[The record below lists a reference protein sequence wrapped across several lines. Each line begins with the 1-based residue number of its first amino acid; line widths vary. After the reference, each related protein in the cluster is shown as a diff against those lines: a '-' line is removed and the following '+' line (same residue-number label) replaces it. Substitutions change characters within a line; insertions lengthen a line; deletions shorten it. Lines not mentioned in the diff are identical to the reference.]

1 MNFLEE
7 LKGIKKELQK
17 EINIKKN
24 KNKFSANGAS
34 IKKSDLN
41 LMQKELSL
49 KNEENKQKKEF
60 EDIFLKEERLANEFM
75 DFVKNSDI
83 KKIK

>member
-24 KNKFSANGAS
+24 KNKSSANGAS